1 MYNMK
6 TYLKIE
12 LGNNTHGGRD
22 LDCEIGFLTGEFS
35 DYRSRNYM
43 NDYNVNN
50 EYQPKMGDTFY
61 FLPGVTVPR
70 VKLKDLQAEYKI
82 KTVRDLESAS
92 VVFVGDKTFSK
103 IIDNTWVH
111 YCNTIHFKE
120 FIESAK
126 ANGHIDDYY
135 YGKLVTALEFYTE
148 DRIITEWPTNRTLSD
163 RDYSYHLDNSVCSM
177 SSVRFDSVVPEY
189 ENIFTK
195 LNTVSLYTDASLM
208 PYINGADAVTID
220 AAMYQTLSD
229 MFKSSDRDN
238 YVIAMEIMANCNYFD
253 SLAYLSLLFYHYG
266 SRIEDQPTKNHVNFK
281 TLRNYF
287 GFDRG
292 YCHLDEDNCIKQM
305 IDKDAVTVDNMG
317 ILLNEFNNV
326 VKTYGDKTYLRVKQ
340 VAFSD
345 EIDNLL
351 NQEMLVTTKADYKP
365 ETTQVNE
372 STNTTD
378 IFF

>member
-1 MYNMK
+1 MK

-12 LGNNTHGGRD
+12 LGNTTHGGRN

-35 DYRSRNYM
+35 DYRSRNYI
-43 NDYNVNN
+43 NDYNVNH
-50 EYQPKMGDTFY
+50 EYQPTMGDTFY

-82 KTVRDLESAS
+82 KTVRDIESAS

-103 IIDNTWVH
+103 IINNTWVH
-111 YCNTIHFKE
+111 YCNTIWFKE
-120 FIESAK
+120 FIEHAK
-126 ANGHIDDYY
+126 ANGHMDDYY
-135 YGKLVTALEFYTE
+135 YDKLVTALEFYNE
-148 DRIITEWPTNRTLSD
+148 DRIITEWQTNRILID
-163 RDYSYHLDNSVCSM
+163 RDYSYYLDNSVYST
-177 SSVRFDSVVPEY
+177 SSVRFDSVEPEY

-220 AAMYQTLSD
+220 VAMYQTLSD
-229 MFKSSDRDN
+229 MFTSSDKDN

-253 SLAYLSLLFYHYG
+253 SLAYLCLLFYHYG

-287 GFDRG
+287 GFNRG
-292 YCHLDEDNCIKQM
+292 YCTLDEDECIKQM
-305 IDKDAVTVDNMG
+305 IDKDAVTVDNMS
-317 ILLNEFNNV
+317 ILLNEFNDSV
-326 VKTYGDKTYLRVKQ
+326 TSYGNKKYLRVKQ
-340 VAFSD
+340 VGFSE

-351 NQEMLVTTKADYKP
+351 NQEMLVTVKEDYKP

-372 STNTTD
+372 PTNTD
-378 IFF
+378 EFIF